1 MLPTRRLYETDPYQ
15 REFSAAVAACR
26 PDENQPGCFE
36 TALDQTAFYPEGGGQ
51 PCDLGLLG
59 GESVLAVRIDGE
71 GVVWHRT
78 ARPLQPGQ
86 TVQGAIDWAR
96 RFDLMQQH
104 TGEHILSGTLHRM
117 FGAENVG
124 FHIGSPWVRM
134 DMSLP
139 LTAAQLA
146 EAEQAANRTVQAD
159 GAVRCWY
166 PAPGELAALDY
177 RSKKELSGPVRLVDA
192 GGADLCAC
200 CGTHVSAAGQVGVI
214 QIVSAQNYK
223 GGVRLA
229 VACGMRAAAEL
240 HALRADAQAAG
251 ALLSVPAGQLAGA
264 ARRLL
269 DAQAALKQRASALQN
284 SLADALAAAAQ
295 PGSVQVVFLD
305 GPDGDGLRRISL
317 AVAARTGA
325 LCAALA
331 PGGQGLAYALAAGQN
346 GDVRTLCR
354 QLNARFGGRGGGKA
368 GFCQGSLPA
377 DADRAAVEAFLR
389 QGR

>member
-1 MLPTRRLYETDPYQ
+1 MQPTLKRYETHPDC
-15 REFSAAVAACR
+15 RRFAARVAACR
-26 PDENQPGCFE
+26 PDGDAWQA
-36 TALDQTAFYPEGGGQ
+36 ALDETAFYPEGGGQ
-51 PCDLGLLG
+51 PCDTGTLG
-59 GESVLAVRIDGE
+59 GAVVTDVQLRDGVIWHTVAAPLAEGARVEGE
-71 GVVWHRT
+71 
-78 ARPLQPGQ
+78 
-86 TVQGAIDWAR
+86 IDWAR
-96 RFDLMQQH
+96 RLDHTEQH
-104 TGEHILSGTLHRM
+104 TGEHILSGTLHRL

-124 FHIGSPWVRM
+124 FHIGSPAVRM

-139 LTAAQLA
+139 LTADQLA
-146 EAEQAANRTVQAD
+146 EAERLANE
-159 GAVRCWY
+159 AVRADAPVRAWY
-166 PAPGELAALDY
+166 PDPDELAGLTY
-177 RSKKELSGPVRLVDA
+177 RSKKELDGPVRLVDA

-229 VACGMRAAAEL
+229 VACGMRAAAEQ

-269 DAQAALKQRASALQN
+269 DAQAALKQRAAALQN

-377 DADRAAVEAFLR
+377 DADRAAVEALLR